1 MTATAKRERF
11 VSRAPKLG
19 FVPAF
24 DGTRGI
30 GICMVLYEH
39 ALADSVLGIYSFGPI
54 VDLFFVLSGF
64 LIVTLLL
71 QEDRANG
78 SIALR
83 KFYYRRGLRLLPSVW
98 LYLLVFIGL
107 TAVFAREYLGEVLKD
122 AAAAFFYVYNLFYP
136 PGTTIFRPDIVAQRS
151 MSQLWTLSLEEQF
164 YLIVG
169 VVIIVCIA
177 RRWIRGLIAV
187 CLVLSLAAQ
196 WGRATG
202 HYGPFM
208 IAMQRPD
215 GLLLGASLAIVNA
228 HWGELS
234 ERAKRWVRWAGG
246 IGLAVATITMLSS
259 AHLFNRLGLPYWEG
273 YPERYDAFTADVV
286 GPGGRT
292 VEEYTPSD
300 SHGGLFFI
308 QYGHTVVIWA
318 SLFFVLAMARVK
330 DWGVSRFLQWKPFM
344 YVGRLS
350 YSLYIWHGLA
360 IMGAFALVPD
370 SGSVAVDVVR
380 AVVVWVLSFAFAIP
394 VYKYVELR
402 FQRIKLS
409 YSAEKTAVDVSTGKE
424 IDVATGKAVGESEPD
439 VSQRSDKGS

>member
-71 QEDRANG
+71 QEDRSNG
-78 SIALR
+78 AIALR

-98 LYLLVFIGL
+98 LYLVVFIGL
-107 TAVFAREYLGEVLKD
+107 TALFAREYLGEVLKD

-164 YLIVG
+164 YLIIG
-169 VVIIVCIA
+169 IVIVVCIA
-177 RRWIRGLIAV
+177 RRWIRALVVVAV
-187 CLVLSLAAQ
+187 ALSLAAQ

-215 GLLLGASLAIVNA
+215 GLLLGASLAIANA

-234 ERAKRWVRWAGG
+234 QRARRHVRWAGG
-246 IGLAVATITMLSS
+246 VGLTVAVLTMLSS
-259 AHLFNRLGLPYWEG
+259 AHLFNRLGLPYFEG
-273 YPERYDAFTADVV
+273 YPDRYEAFSADVV

-292 VEEYTPSD
+292 VERYVPNE

-308 QYGHTVVIWA
+308 QFGHTLVIWA
-318 SLFFVLAMARVK
+318 SLPFVLAMARVK
-330 DWGVSRFLQWKPFM
+330 DWGVSRFLQWRPFM

-360 IMGAFALVPD
+360 IMFAFALVPD
-370 SGSVAVDVVR
+370 SGSVVVDMAR
-380 AVVVWVLSFAFAIP
+380 AVVVWVLSFALAIP

-402 FQRIKLS
+402 FQKIKLTF
-409 YSAEKTAVDVSTGKE
+409 SAEKTAVDVSTGKE
-424 IDVATGKAVGESEPD
+424 IDVATGRVVGESAPQESERND
-439 VSQRSDKGS
+439 RSS